1 MVKSNRST
9 RKLGLFRRIYSPLNH
24 LVSAT
29 RNVGKTVFTRS
40 GRIVDQGL
48 GGVQNI
54 GRSVVGHADF
64 AVSNLIN
71 RKSRRNGRKASRK
84 SRKNRKASRKN
95 RK

>member
-1 MVKSNRST
+1 MVKSRRST

-54 GRSVVGHADF
+54 GRSVVGHADG

-71 RKSRRNGRKASRK
+71 RK
-84 SRKNRKASRKN
+84 SRKNRKASRKSRKSRKN
-95 RK
+95 RKNRK

>member
-1 MVKSNRST
+1 MVKSRRST

-54 GRSVVGHADF
+54 GRSVVGHADG

-71 RKSRRNGRKASRK
+71 RKSRKNRKASRK
-84 SRKNRKASRKN
+84 SRKNRKN

>member
-1 MVKSNRST
+1 MAKSRRST

-48 GGVQNI
+48 GGVQNV
-54 GRSVVGHADF
+54 GRTIMTHADG
-64 AVSNLIN
+64 AVSNLIKRKDRKSRKSNRSN
-71 RKSRRNGRKASRK
+71 RKSRRNSR
-84 SRKNRKASRKN
+84 SNRK
-95 RK
+95 

>member
-1 MVKSNRST
+1 MAKGRRST

-48 GGVQNI
+48 GGVQNV
-54 GRSVVGHADF
+54 GRTIMSHADG
-64 AVSNLIN
+64 AVSNLIK
-71 RKSRRNGRKASRK
+71 RKGSRK
-84 SRKNRKASRKN
+84 SRKSNRSSRRANRNSRK
-95 RK
+95 